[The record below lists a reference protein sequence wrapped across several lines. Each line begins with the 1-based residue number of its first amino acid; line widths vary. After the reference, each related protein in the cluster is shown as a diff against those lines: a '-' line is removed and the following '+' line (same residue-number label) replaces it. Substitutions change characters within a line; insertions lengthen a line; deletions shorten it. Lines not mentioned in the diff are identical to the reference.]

1 MGNLTLKTL
10 GLVLL
15 WAFLCS
21 ILYAGF
27 SFINVS
33 VSPDTWGM
41 DTRFM
46 YVLMCGVAGIAIWT
60 YPRYP

>member
-27 SFINVS
+27 AFINVS
-33 VSPDTWGM
+33 VSPDTWSM
-41 DTRFM
+41 DARFM
-46 YVLMCGVAGIAIWT
+46 YVLMCGFAGIAVWT
-60 YPRYP
+60 YPG